1 MLVEGRDG
9 YVLKEV
15 HGFLK
20 MIGLFAYLTWM
31 FSLFKRMPGLNASM
45 VRYWDWVVEQ
55 VDWRIQVSI
64 HQSSFSCAYVLN
76 LCLEYTK
83 TP

>member
-20 MIGLFAYLTWM
+20 MIGLFAHLTWI
-31 FSLFKRMPGLNASM
+31 FPLFKRIPGLNASM
-45 VRYWDWVVEQ
+45 VRY
-55 VDWRIQVSI
+55 
-64 HQSSFSCAYVLN
+64 
-76 LCLEYTK
+76 
-83 TP
+83 